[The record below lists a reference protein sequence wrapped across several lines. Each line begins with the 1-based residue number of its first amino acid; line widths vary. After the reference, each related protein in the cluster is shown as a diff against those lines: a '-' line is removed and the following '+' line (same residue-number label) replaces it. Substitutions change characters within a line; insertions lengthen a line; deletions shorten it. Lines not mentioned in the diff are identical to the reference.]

1 MKLSAILLSYEISD
15 KIPTVTFIED
25 VKLWYGIF
33 FDFLPMWITL
43 VYIQRHEEKLQS
55 SEIVGI
61 RTSEIGLVIV
71 ELTKS
76 SRLRWFEHGT

>member
-1 MKLSAILLSYEISD
+1 
-15 KIPTVTFIED
+15 
-25 VKLWYGIF
+25 
-33 FDFLPMWITL
+33 MWITL

-61 RTSEIGLVIV
+61 RTSEIGFVIV